1 MSRVANKSRAAK
13 QLKEN
18 KSTSVVK
25 RPQSQDQ
32 KTNKNKD
39 GWEMS
44 AQEALLVNFVVSE
57 I

>member
-1 MSRVANKSRAAK
+1 MTRVATKSRAAK
-13 QLKEN
+13 QLKE
-18 KSTSVVK
+18 KKQSSEVK
-25 RPQSQDQ
+25 RPQAHDQ
-32 KTNKNKD
+32 TKKTSKD